1 MKEIVVIS
9 GKGGTGKTSTV
20 AALAG
25 CGPKKVL
32 ADCDVDA
39 ADLHLILNPEKEET
53 HEFWSGELAKIDPD
67 LCIGCGICQEH
78 CRFHAISDDF
88 VVIQEHCEGCGVC
101 EYVCPEGAAR
111 MYPRLCGEWYQS
123 KTRHG
128 SMIHAELGIGE
139 ENSGKL
145 VSLVRTQAHDKAVSL
160 GIDTV
165 LVDGSPGIGCPVIAS
180 ISGADMA
187 LVVTEPTRSGLHDL
201 QRVTDLTAH
210 FKIPTRVAINK
221 WDINPDIC
229 AAIEQE
235 AARRSLPVSG
245 RIRYDRQVTEAQ
257 IGHQAV
263 VEMTDAPAATDLRAL
278 WQQVASDLEQLKK
291 NP

>member
-9 GKGGTGKTSTV
+9 GKGGTGKTSAV

-25 CGPKKVL
+25 SGPKKVL

-39 ADLHLILNPEKEET
+39 ADLHLILDPEIEET

-67 LCIGCGICQEH
+67 TCIGCGICQEH

-88 VVIQEHCEGCGVC
+88 TVIQEHCEGYGVC
-101 EYVCPEGAAR
+101 EHVCPEGAAR
-111 MYPRLCGEWYQS
+111 MYPRLCGEWYKS
-123 KTRHG
+123 ATRHG

-145 VSLVRTQAHDKAVSL
+145 VALVRTEAHDKAVSL

-180 ISGADMA
+180 LSNAGLAIIVA
-187 LVVTEPTRSGLHDL
+187 EPTVSAIHDME
-201 QRVTDLTAH
+201 RVHALTTH
-210 FKIPTRVAINK
+210 FKIPTMVLINK
-221 WDINPDIC
+221 ADINPELVDKMKVYCQSKEIPLLGT
-229 AAIEQE
+229 
-235 AARRSLPVSG
+235 LP
-245 RIRYDRQVTEAQ
+245 YDPKFTEAQ
-257 IGHQAV
+257 VRRLSIVEYDPDGIGKLFSPMWETILQH
-263 VEMTDAPAATDLRAL
+263 TKPT
-278 WQQVASDLEQLKK
+278 SD
-291 NP
+291 